1 MLTDNP
7 QLTVQSMGQS
17 PFSLDRALHKIP
29 RPEPPSLRR
38 VIGGLLLVAAIGVS
52 SCQALVSSFSSADT
66 PVFSRTIGG
75 ER

>member
-1 MLTDNP
+1 MDQPL
-7 QLTVQSMGQS
+7 
-17 PFSLDRALHKIP
+17 FSLDRALQKIP

-38 VIGGLLLVAAIGVS
+38 VIGALLLIAAIGVP
-52 SCQALVSSFSSADT
+52 SCQALVSSFSASDT